1 MILGDRNQVSVVCFA
16 FLEGG
21 EGGVFTFVFEL
32 LCHDGHIA
40 SGSTYANPQA
50 S

>member
-1 MILGDRNQVSVVCFA
+1 MILGDHNEVSVVCFA

-21 EGGVFTFVFEL
+21 GGGLFTFVFEL
-32 LCHDGHIA
+32 ICHDGHIV
-40 SGSTYANPQA
+40 SGSTYTNPQA